1 MGSAA
6 LAAAVLF
13 ASQAAANDYRGMAAE
28 LARAAQ
34 KAGVRRIAV
43 MSVEPLG
50 APDAEGAAV
59 VGERLVGEL
68 ARQPGIQV
76 VERSLLDRVMKEQR
90 LAQSGAVAAADAG
103 SVGKL
108 MGVDAIVTGSL
119 VRKSSRKVEVNL
131 RLIHAADARVLGASS
146 AEIKPDWPEPSAF
159 VGGAFGGLSVP
170 PPPTLDGDF
179 TPWWEGK
186 PRSRDRRCEGWE
198 RRVGDLQSYALP
210 LKVRFWGAQLAQGV
224 ERGTL
229 KRNPGSEIRELRTRA
244 EFYLQ
249 LRQAVADGV
258 EPLNADEMRALANAE
273 SEAEGLVELC
283 DG

>member
-43 MSVEPLG
+43 MTVEPLG
-50 APDAEGAAV
+50 SPDAEGAAV

-90 LAQSGAVAAADAG
+90 LAQSGAVAPADAG
-103 SVGKL
+103 SVGRL

-119 VRKSSRKVEVNL
+119 VRKSSRKVELNL

-146 AEIKPDWPEPSAF
+146 AEVKPDWPEPS
-159 VGGAFGGLSVP
+159 GGAFGGLAVP
-170 PPPTLDGDF
+170 PPPALDGDF
-179 TPWWEGK
+179 TPWWERR
-186 PRSRDRRCEGWE
+186 PRPQDGRCEGWE
-198 RRVGDLQSYALP
+198 RRVSDLQAYALP
-210 LKVRFWGAQLAQGV
+210 LKVRFWGARLAQGV
-224 ERGTL
+224 ERGSL

-249 LRQAVADGV
+249 LKQAVEEGA
-258 EPLNADEMRALANAE
+258 EPLNADELRALANAE
-273 SEAEGLVELC
+273 AEAERLVELC